1 MWEKM
6 NQEFTGAVVTR
17 AQARRNQEL
26 LSSGPKEEGGMT
38 KEFESSCGSEG
49 ASEEGE
55 ELESLST
62 EVLKE
67 NQSAE
72 LHL

>member
-6 NQEFTGAVVTR
+6 NREFAGAVVTR
-17 AQARRNQEL
+17 AQARRNRQL
-26 LSSGPKEEGGMT
+26 LSLESKEEGGMT
-38 KEFESSCGSEG
+38 KEFESGCGSEG
-49 ASEEGE
+49 ASKGE

-62 EVLKE
+62 EMLKE

-72 LHL
+72 Q